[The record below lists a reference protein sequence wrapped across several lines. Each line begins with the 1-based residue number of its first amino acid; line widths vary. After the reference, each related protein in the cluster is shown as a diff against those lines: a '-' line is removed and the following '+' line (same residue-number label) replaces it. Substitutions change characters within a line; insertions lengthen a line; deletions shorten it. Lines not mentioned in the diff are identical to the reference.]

1 MTNAPAAG
9 LTLAAQILGTER
21 PRWSKVLGRRV
32 SGPGTAL
39 AGARA
44 NAAVGFQATA
54 GWTRVAAKPLKPSTA
69 PAEGT
74 GTVGRHATPVAT
86 STVDGV
92 TCAVS
97 AICPHLGGIVSWN
110 DAERSRDCPLHG
122 SRFAPDG
129 TVLEGPAVSGLPPL

>member
-1 MTNAPAAG
+1 MDEVATN
-9 LTLAAQILGTER
+9 
-21 PRWSKVLGRRV
+21 
-32 SGPGTAL
+32 
-39 AGARA
+39 
-44 NAAVGFQATA
+44 
-54 GWTRVAAKPLKPSTA
+54 PLKTSTA

-74 GTVGRHATPVAT
+74 GTVGRDGITPVAT

-110 DAERSRDCPLHG
+110 DAEHSWDCPLHG

-129 TVLEGPAVSGLPPL
+129 TVLEGPAVERLSPL